1 MATLIYTSFLIV
13 ISAFM
18 GAIVTEFM
26 RTLKEYS
33 GFGLY
38 IRIFIGILLFLD
50 ATILMLLVAGWY
62 L

>member
-1 MATLIYTSFLIV
+1 
-13 ISAFM
+13 M